1 MTNSLSRR
9 PHRRRRGLRTRAA
22 IAVLLACIGS
32 IVAAGNAFG
41 ASSTAV
47 KLGLVLPLSG
57 TSATSGQAADN
68 GAQLAVQQAN
78 RGKLVSGV
86 TFSLVA
92 KSDTGARARRMAP
105 PARANGQIAGVA
117 AFLKDYVDRGD
128 LGVKTGRGFYATRS
142 PPTHGPASSSR
153 RTHDVHITGAFEH

>member
-1 MTNSLSRR
+1 M
-9 PHRRRRGLRTRAA
+9 RA
-22 IAVLLACIGS
+22 
-32 IVAAGNAFG
+32 
-41 ASSTAV
+41 
-47 KLGLVLPLSG
+47 
-57 TSATSGQAADN
+57 
-68 GAQLAVQQAN
+68 AQLASSRGEAAKAAN
-78 RGKLVSGV
+78 ILRELADSTEGEERARALAKKHGAEACAS
-86 TFSLVA
+86 FDELVA